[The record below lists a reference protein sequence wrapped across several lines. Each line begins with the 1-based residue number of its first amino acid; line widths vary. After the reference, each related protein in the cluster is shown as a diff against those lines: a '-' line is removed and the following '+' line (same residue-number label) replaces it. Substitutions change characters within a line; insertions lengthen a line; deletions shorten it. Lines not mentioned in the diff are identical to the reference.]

1 MQIDDLMTVRICP
14 KCHAEQVPRSKK
26 CHNCP
31 YDPRSSHTSA
41 HDRWIIEENEDE
53 IQDSD
58 PIKPRKNICV
68 HCGYEHE
75 KRTSKSKFDCLRC
88 GLSYNPDN
96 GPTNYE
102 KHGKIKALKMFDKI
116 ISSRQQQIFRGEKT
130 AKCFIE
136 MNDKFLKEA
145 EKHIEKMRIEEEL
158 ERKEKQRLSRI
169 SAEQEEE
176 RLLKEAKKIE
186 IERQLQKKEETRVRE
201 LELEKNRQR
210 KTNLS
215 VNDIEVTDEELKIIL
230 ETLEKPSSVDKF
242 VVTNITNDMISKLMM
257 SKHHEDFL
265 NVLEVIYKR
274 EDIFISNKNRFKSL
288 TH

>member
-1 MQIDDLMTVRICP
+1 MQIVDLMTARICP

-41 HDRWIIEENEDE
+41 HDRWIFQENDDG

-88 GLSYNPDN
+88 GQSYNPDN

-102 KHGKIKALKMFDKI
+102 THGKIKALKMFDKI
-116 ISSRQQQIFRGEKT
+116 ISSRQQQIFRREKT

-145 EKHIEKMRIEEEL
+145 EKHIKEMRIKAVSYTHL
-158 ERKEKQRLSRI
+158 TLPTKRI
-169 SAEQEEE
+169 
-176 RLLKEAKKIE
+176 
-186 IERQLQKKEETRVRE
+186 V
-201 LELEKNRQR
+201 
-210 KTNLS
+210 
-215 VNDIEVTDEELKIIL
+215 
-230 ETLEKPSSVDKF
+230 
-242 VVTNITNDMISKLMM
+242 
-257 SKHHEDFL
+257 
-265 NVLEVIYKR
+265 
-274 EDIFISNKNRFKSL
+274 
-288 TH
+288 